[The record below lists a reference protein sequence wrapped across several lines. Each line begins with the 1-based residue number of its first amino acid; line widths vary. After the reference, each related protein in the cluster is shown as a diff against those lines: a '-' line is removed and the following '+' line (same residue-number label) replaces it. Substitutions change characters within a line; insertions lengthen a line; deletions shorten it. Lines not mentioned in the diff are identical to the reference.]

1 MIVYSTNLQRQQSLT
16 VYKYVCT
23 WLYMVL
29 TYRDN
34 SHSLHINMC
43 VYMIVYSTNLQRQQ
57 SLTVYKYVYMIVY
70 STNLQRQQSLTVYK
84 YVCVYDCI

>member
-1 MIVYSTNLQRQQSLT
+1 
-16 VYKYVCT
+16 
-23 WLYMVL
+23 
-29 TYRDN
+29 
-34 SHSLHINMC
+34 
-43 VYMIVYSTNLQRQQ
+43 MIVYSTNLQRQQ